1 MITYYFNKD
10 LNIVETTYSGKI
22 FIQDLLEFGEKIAA
36 DPYLPRDILR
46 IFTDVSRAEYEIAQA
61 DYPQL
66 VDALRSHV
74 KGFNIVIA
82 AFLQETPR
90 QTALSM
96 LFGMDLSIPNYFHKV
111 FSEKEPAIEWLLDYA
126 D

>member
-1 MITYYFNKD
+1 MITYHFNKE
-10 LNIVETTYSGKI
+10 LNIVESTYSGKI
-22 FIQDLLEFGEKIAA
+22 FIQDLLEYGEKIAI
-36 DPYLPRDILR
+36 DPDLPRDVLR
-46 IFTDVSRAEYEIAQA
+46 IFTNVSRAEYEIAHV

-74 KGFNIVIA
+74 KSFNLVKA

-96 LFGMDLSIPNYFHKV
+96 LFGMEMSIPHYFHKV
-111 FSEKEPAIEWLLDYA
+111 FSEKEPAIEWLLA
-126 D
+126 QPH

>member
-36 DPYLPRDILR
+36 DPDLPRDVLR
-46 IFTDVSRAEYEIAQA
+46 IFTNVSRAEYEISPAH
-61 DYPQL
+61 YPQL
-66 VDALRSHV
+66 VNALRSHV
-74 KGFNIVIA
+74 EGFKLVKA

-96 LFGMDLSIPNYFHKV
+96 LFGMEMSIPNLDKP
-111 FSEKEPAIEWLLDYA
+111 EPNR
-126 D
+126 